1 MRTKIREEQR
11 DKYIFVDLLSNS
23 RILVSWYNGEWESS
37 VRFEDV
43 ELSKIIFIL
52 LMFVQN
58 NWSFILKIIGELVA
72 DGIVI
77 EAGNISIY
85 FCNILLVISYLS
97 YATYYRN
104 NLTKGQQEN
113 LVSIPI
119 SLLVLQTDNCQIRIR
134 RKISLFHVQ
143 RPTRSS
149 EQLL

>member
-37 VRFEDV
+37 VRFEDI

-85 FCNILLVISYLS
+85 FFNILLVISYLS
-97 YATYYRN
+97 YATDYRN

-143 RPTRSS
+143 RPIRSS